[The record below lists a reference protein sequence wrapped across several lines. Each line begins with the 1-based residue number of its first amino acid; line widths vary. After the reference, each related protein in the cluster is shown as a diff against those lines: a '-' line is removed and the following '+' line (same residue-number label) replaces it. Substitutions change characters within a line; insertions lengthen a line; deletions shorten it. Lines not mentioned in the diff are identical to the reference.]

1 MDVYN
6 KLKTQRSED
15 FVKDLDNMAK
25 TPGIYSLFAKTV
37 KEALNEI
44 IVTPQEPWLKR
55 RWEKVGKSYTFNSL
69 LNSNSNYMKNLF
81 ETINFQGHPISQS
94 IKRIIAQVEGKSPE
108 QIKKLTYRL
117 LRLKKKQENCVKNRL
132 LILFQGK

>member
-1 MDVYN
+1 
-6 KLKTQRSED
+6 
-15 FVKDLDNMAK
+15 
-25 TPGIYSLFAKTV
+25 
-37 KEALNEI
+37 
-44 IVTPQEPWLKR
+44 
-55 RWEKVGKSYTFNSL
+55 
-69 LNSNSNYMKNLF
+69 MKNLF